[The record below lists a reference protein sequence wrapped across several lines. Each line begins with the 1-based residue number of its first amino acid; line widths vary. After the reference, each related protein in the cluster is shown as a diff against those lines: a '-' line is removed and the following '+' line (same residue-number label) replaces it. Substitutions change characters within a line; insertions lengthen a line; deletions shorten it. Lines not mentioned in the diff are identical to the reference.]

1 MQKLFENWREYRKA
15 ILNEQKPS
23 SKDLADIE
31 DRYKRTSTSWEK
43 ARAASKERRWGT
55 VPAGVDPIKGLMDVE
70 QSRAED
76 ELRIYAAAAG
86 SLAAA
91 AIGPMLPRVV
101 MRRPVWHWLLDGD
114 MIIAALLK
122 LRYDVSQAE
131 TKGTPVD
138 DAVQNWLRD
147 VGVPLV
153 IIRSVMKKFA
163 DYIGRPMGPGL
174 IKQGKHMA
182 LLMVVGAMLY
192 VMYRFAIDHTEDLA
206 NLGSTEEDQKRAVDL
221 AREFSR

>member
-1 MQKLFENWREYRKA
+1 
-15 ILNEQKPS
+15 
-23 SKDLADIE
+23 LA
-31 DRYKRTSTSWEK
+31 T
-43 ARAASKERRWGT
+43 AA
-55 VPAGVDPIKGLMDVE
+55 L
-70 QSRAED
+70 
-76 ELRIYAAAAG
+76 
-86 SLAAA
+86 
-91 AIGPMLPRVV
+91 GPMLPRVV
-101 MRRPVWHWLLDGD
+101 MGRPAWHWLLDGD

-122 LRYDVSQAE
+122 LRHDVSEAE
-131 TKGTPVD
+131 DKGTPVD

-182 LLMVVGAMLY
+182 LLMVVGAILY

-206 NLGSTEEDQKRAVDL
+206 NLGSSEQDQRRALELTKKFSKKSIDESEWHGNGPLVEPADVGEEEQ
-221 AREFSR
+221 